1 METSKETQ
9 EVVMTEEQ
17 VLRRHSEFNQA
28 LIDQDYDGLAQI
40 YADAYM
46 LVRPDGSVLNKQ
58 QVLKDL
64 REKGLKFLNI
74 ELKEVVARMFDA
86 IGVVTAESKSRS
98 SRSGEEFEAHFR
110 LVAIYVEEAGAIRLV
125 HFQSTTLS

>member
-40 YADAYM
+40 YAETYM

-74 ELKEVVARMFDA
+74 ELKEVVARTFDA

-98 SRSGEEFEAHFR
+98 SRSG
-110 LVAIYVEEAGAIRLV
+110 
-125 HFQSTTLS
+125 